1 MQPYLDRLFEQ
12 DTWGTYIVVID
23 IDVNVDK
30 LDIKVGE
37 GRLTH
42 SSATGLITVK
52 DHPFVLVY
60 VVGLR

>member
-1 MQPYLDRLFEQ
+1 M
-12 DTWGTYIVVID
+12 ID
-23 IDVNVDK
+23 IDVNVYK

-37 GRLTH
+37 GCLTH